1 MERLKTFIM
10 TTLLVSFLTLSSLAV
25 RVVIYFVQNK
35 EFFML
40 ESWQVPAVILLGLL
54 TAISTTCLLFTK
66 DTERVRWNARIA
78 CHFVICGILVMVFGR
93 LFGWYEGISGAVTM
107 FVNYVIVY
115 ALVWIGNYFLIKK
128 DERQINKAL
137 KDIRD
142 EE

>member
-1 MERLKTFIM
+1 M
-10 TTLLVSFLTLSSLAV
+10 TTLLVSFLTLSSFAI
-25 RVVIYFVQNK
+25 RIVIYFAKNK

-66 DTERVRWNARIA
+66 DTEHVKWNARIA
-78 CHFVICGILVMVFGR
+78 WHFVICGILVMVFGK
-93 LFGWYEGISGAVTM
+93 LFGWYEGIAGAVTM
-107 FVNYVIVY
+107 FVNYVVVY
-115 ALVWIGNYFLIKK
+115 ALVWIGNFFLTKK

-137 KDIRD
+137 DDIRD